1 MLKKAL
7 AAVVSSAILLSCA
20 GMTAFAADTAIS
32 PSLSSTSSSYST
44 RGTKAVYSDIWTTI
58 YSKSNYATNIQVHD
72 LTGRYYDICMY
83 DASGTQVWYQDHSI
97 APNGTGYYYLGSNVR
112 TVQLRVS
119 DGKGP
124 ETVNVSES

>member
-7 AAVVSSAILLSCA
+7 AAVVSSVILLSCA

-83 DASGTQVWYQDHSI
+83 DASGTQVWYQYHSI

-124 ETVNVSES
+124 GTVNVSES

>member
-7 AAVVSSAILLSCA
+7 ISVVSSAILLSCA
-20 GMTAFAADTAIS
+20 GMTAFAADTAIG
-32 PSLSSTSSSYST
+32 PSLSSTSSSDST

-124 ETVNVSES
+124 GTVNVSES

>member
-20 GMTAFAADTAIS
+20 GMTAFTADTAIS

-58 YSKSNYATNIQVHD
+58 YSKSNYATNIQVHG

-83 DASGTQVWYQDHSI
+83 DASGTQVWYQYHSI

-124 ETVNVSES
+124 GTVNVSES